1 MKYAA
6 AFLVFLFM
14 GVSLYAQENN
24 TKAKFEKKGDL
35 VEATY
40 YHANGEVSQMGY
52 FKNKKP
58 HGIWKAFD
66 ASGNKITSATYEEGV
81 KVGKWFFWKD
91 DQLTEV
97 DYENSRPVKV
107 KDYSITETI
116 VLN

>member
-14 GVSLYAQENN
+14 SVSFYAQENE

-35 VEATY
+35 IEATY
-40 YHANGEVSQMGY
+40 FHANGQVSQIGF
-52 FKNKKP
+52 FKDNKP

-66 ASGNKITSATYEEGV
+66 DSGNKITSAIYNEGE
-81 KVGKWFFWKD
+81 KVGKWFFWRD
-91 DQLTEV
+91 DKLTEV
-97 DYENSRPVKV
+97 DYENSKPFKV
-107 KDYSITETI
+107 KDYQITETI